1 MTGKGMSFSF
11 NYTIQEKTQKT
22 LQNFDKKKT
31 YQENG
36 IPVKIIKSHNYVF
49 LLFAS

>member
-11 NYTIQEKTQKT
+11 NYTIQEKTHKT

-31 YQENG
+31 SRKWHPCEDN
-36 IPVKIIKSHNYVF
+36 KIT
-49 LLFAS
+49 